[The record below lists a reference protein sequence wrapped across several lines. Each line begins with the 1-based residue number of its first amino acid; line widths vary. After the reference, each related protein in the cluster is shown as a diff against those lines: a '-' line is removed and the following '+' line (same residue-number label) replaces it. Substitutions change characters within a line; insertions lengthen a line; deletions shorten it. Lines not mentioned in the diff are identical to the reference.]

1 MLKVGGCAKC
11 DSDVK
16 YAGKA
21 AVTVSQC
28 SDDNHGHHAPY
39 HAHANQK
46 DRRLVVIGPP
56 AMSSTA
62 TTPSSSSTCRPT
74 APATRDVPRRPRQNR
89 DPIVCD
95 ENSQHGAA
103 ATSAHTADPV
113 NTGAEDKDTV
123 CYTAVGGVEEFLPD
137 TTTCVASTATT
148 AASSS
153 SCTGIL
159 RLEPQSPSC
168 PKRPPQSCLIVKS
181 LEDSIHSVGL
191 SHRRPSGK
199 AIHRS
204 SHPSTT
210 TIGTSTCTGNSS
222 HIDDDL
228 SISFNTIFLR
238 EYPVCIGDNPSVS
251 DPDGPPLQL
260 CWEPDCELSIAID
273 EFEEYRNGLG
283 QDCVARRR
291 GEDLRIDSERRKYMA
306 LQSGHTHQEISS
318 TVRQVNRDRRRRSSA
333 GRNNFF
339 DTAKESAA
347 RKLKRLVLRQKKDS
361 ELYREFT
368 EDRRRALAEMTISE
382 EAADTCNN
390 KTMGDEMDQRTH
402 NPSASAAAIVI
413 KEESTHRGLPQ

>member
-1 MLKVGGCAKC
+1 
-11 DSDVK
+11 
-16 YAGKA
+16 
-21 AVTVSQC
+21 
-28 SDDNHGHHAPY
+28 
-39 HAHANQK
+39 
-46 DRRLVVIGPP
+46 
-56 AMSSTA
+56 MSATA
-62 TTPSSSSTCRPT
+62 TTCTPSSSTCRPT

-103 ATSAHTADPV
+103 GTNHAADPV
-113 NTGAEDKDTV
+113 HTSNGAGDKDT
-123 CYTAVGGVEEFLPD
+123 
-137 TTTCVASTATT
+137 ST
-148 AASSS
+148 AASGS

-159 RLEPQSPSC
+159 RLEPQSPSRAE

-228 SISFNTIFLR
+228 SISFTTIFLR

-260 CWEPDCELSIAID
+260 CWEPDCELSIDVD

-368 EDRRRALAEMTISE
+368 EARRRALYETSVSE
-382 EAADTCNN
+382 EACNN
-390 KTMGDEMDQRTH
+390 KMMGDEMDQRTH
-402 NPSASAAAIVI
+402 NPSASASAAAIVI

>member
-1 MLKVGGCAKC
+1 
-11 DSDVK
+11 
-16 YAGKA
+16 
-21 AVTVSQC
+21 
-28 SDDNHGHHAPY
+28 
-39 HAHANQK
+39 
-46 DRRLVVIGPP
+46 
-56 AMSSTA
+56 MSSTA

-204 SHPSTT
+204 SHPSSI

-222 HIDDDL
+222 HDDEL
-228 SISFNTIFLR
+228 SISFKNLTFKTIEVR
-238 EYPVCIGDNPSVS
+238 EYPLCIGDNPSVS

-260 CWEPDCELSIAID
+260 CWEPDCELSIDIE
-273 EFEEYRNGLG
+273 EFEHYRNGSG
-283 QDCVARRR
+283 EDCVARRR
-291 GEDLRIDSERRKYMA
+291 GEDLRLNSERRKYMA
-306 LQSGHTHQEISS
+306 LQSGHTHQEIAS

-339 DTAKESAA
+339 DTAKESAG

-361 ELYREFT
+361 ELYREF
-368 EDRRRALAEMTISE
+368 AEAMTISE
-382 EAADTCNN
+382 EEANN

-402 NPSASAAAIVI
+402 NPSASASAAAIVI

>member
-1 MLKVGGCAKC
+1 
-11 DSDVK
+11 
-16 YAGKA
+16 
-21 AVTVSQC
+21 
-28 SDDNHGHHAPY
+28 
-39 HAHANQK
+39 
-46 DRRLVVIGPP
+46 
-56 AMSSTA
+56 MSSTA

-74 APATRDVPRRPRQNR
+74 APAARNVPRRPRQNR
-89 DPIVCD
+89 DPIVCN

-103 ATSAHTADPV
+103 GAHAADPV
-113 NTGAEDKDTV
+113 HTGAEDKDTS
-123 CYTAVGGVEEFLPD
+123 TAEDFLPD
-137 TTTCVASTATT
+137 TKKCAASTATT
-148 AASSS
+148 AARSS

-159 RLEPQSPSC
+159 RLEPQSPSRAE

-228 SISFNTIFLR
+228 SISFKTIIFKTIEVR

-260 CWEPDCELSIAID
+260 CWEPDCELSIEID

-291 GEDLRIDSERRKYMA
+291 GEDLRLNSERRKYMA
-306 LQSGHTHQEISS
+306 LQSGHTHQEIAS

-382 EAADTCNN
+382 EAADPN
-390 KTMGDEMDQRTH
+390 KKMGDEMDTRTH
-402 NPSASAAAIVI
+402 NPSASAAVIVI